1 MGAKPESTLSKY
13 GFETFKKGVVASRG
27 VVTANHPLASMAGAE
42 MMAKGGNAFDATVAT
57 LFALSVV
64 EPMMVGV
71 FGAGFF
77 VIRNGETGKIETIDN
92 YVKAP
97 LAATE
102 DMYTPVE
109 VRQPGQNI
117 FETEGQ
123 ENMVGYLAAGT
134 PGTLKAWEHV
144 VEKYG
149 KMSLPEVVAPAIR
162 LARDGFTA
170 SPYLNY
176 VVDFAKEGLARF
188 PSSAAIFL
196 PDGKPIKTG
205 HRVLRPDYA
214 ETLEKIAKGGSDVL
228 YRGDVGKA
236 IVDDMAENGGL
247 ITFEDLASY
256 ELVMRGPVR
265 GIYRDRYEIFAM
277 APGSSGGT
285 HIIQMLNMFETRDVS
300 SLGFASVE
308 HLHLVAEVLKIAFA
322 DRQRYMG
329 DPSLVDVPVGGL
341 TSKEYAKI
349 RVEEV
354 GERAA
359 LHKPGNPFVYENDSG
374 NTTHV
379 SAMDSNGN
387 MVAATQTINGAFG
400 SKVMVPGTGVLLN
413 NCMALFDP
421 RPGKA
426 NSVAGG
432 KRMLSSMTPTLVTR
446 DGEPFLCIG
455 TPGGLMIF
463 PSVCQ
468 AIVNIVDFGMT
479 IQEAVEAPRLWTI
492 GIKGTPGEKLLL
504 EEGFSEKVRE
514 GLKKRGHEI
523 VIVPRVAGGMN
534 GVLRDPKTGLLHG
547 GACWRADGTP
557 VGISGG
563 NADPKVLKPMPPI

>member
-1 MGAKPESTLSKY
+1 MGAKTEGTRSKY
-13 GFETFKKGVVASRG
+13 GFETYKQGVIASRG
-27 VVTANHPLASMAGAE
+27 VITANHPLASMAGAE
-42 MMAKGGNAFDATVAT
+42 MMAKGGNAFDAAVAT

-77 VIRNGETGKIETIDN
+77 VIRNGETGRIETIDN
-92 YVKAP
+92 YAKAP

-109 VRQPGQNI
+109 VRQTGQNI
-117 FETEGQ
+117 FETVGQ
-123 ENMVGYLAAGT
+123 ENMVGYLAVGT

-144 VEKYG
+144 VDVYG
-149 KMSLPEVVAPAIR
+149 RMSLLEVVAPAIR

-176 VVDFAKEGLARF
+176 VVDFAKEGLSRF
-188 PSSAAIFL
+188 PSSAKIFL
-196 PDGKPIKTG
+196 PGGKPLETG

-214 ETLEKIAKGGSDVL
+214 ETLEKIARGGSDVL
-228 YRGDVGKA
+228 YRGEVGKA
-236 IVDDMAENGGL
+236 IVDNIVENGGL
-247 ITFEDLASY
+247 ITLEDLASY
-256 ELVMRGPVR
+256 KLVIREPVK
-265 GIYRDRYEIFAM
+265 GVYRDRYKIYSM
-277 APGSSGGT
+277 APGSSGGA
-285 HIIQMLNMFETRDVS
+285 HIIQMLNMLETQDVS

-308 HLHLVAEVLKIAFA
+308 HLHLMTEVLKIAFA
-322 DRQRYMG
+322 DRQKYMG
-329 DPSLVDVPVGGL
+329 DPSIIDVPVSGL
-341 TSKEYAKI
+341 TSKEYAKK
-349 RVEEV
+349 RVEEI
-354 GERAA
+354 GESAA
-359 LHKPGNPFVYENDSG
+359 LHVPGDPYVHENDSS

-379 SAMDSNGN
+379 SAMDSEGN
-387 MVAATQTINGAFG
+387 MVTATQTLNSTFG
-400 SKVMVPGTGVLLN
+400 SKVMVPGTGVFLN

-421 RPGKA
+421 KPGRA

-432 KRMLSSMTPTLVTR
+432 KKMLSSMTPTIMTR

-463 PSVCQ
+463 PSICQ
-468 AIVNIVDFGMT
+468 AIVNIVDFGMS

-514 GLKKRGHEI
+514 GLKMRGHEI

-534 GVLRDPKTGLLHG
+534 GVLRDPSTGLLHG
-547 GACWRADGTP
+547 GACWRVDGTP
-557 VGISGG
+557 IGISGG